1 MWRQGMGPP
10 GASPTIRQGSC
21 GGTFLE
27 RSRSSSGQGAGG
39 EVSNPRRGKGR
50 CLSLSSGSRKT
61 AEGEAGNAEVW
72 SQNMLMLRDAR
83 QDLHAGSGPRPALSR

>member
-1 MWRQGMGPP
+1 MVAPFWSAVEALQAREL
-10 GASPTIRQGSC
+10 AEKYPT
-21 GGTFLE
+21 LE
-27 RSRSSSGQGAGG
+27 EARAGVLVLALAV
-39 EVSNPRRGKGR
+39 E
-50 CLSLSSGSRKT
+50 KT